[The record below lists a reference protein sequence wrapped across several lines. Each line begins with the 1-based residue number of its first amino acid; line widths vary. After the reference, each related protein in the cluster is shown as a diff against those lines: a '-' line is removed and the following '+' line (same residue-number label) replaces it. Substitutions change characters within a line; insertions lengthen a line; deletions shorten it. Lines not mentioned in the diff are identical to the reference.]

1 MSSTLLRNT
10 NYKWWAFLA
19 VSAGTFTSVVDHGT
33 VIVAL
38 PTIADHFH
46 TELPTLQWIVVGY
59 GLTISAL
66 ILPIGRLSD
75 LVGRKRICVTG
86 FVVFMLAAILAGFS
100 THVVALILARVLM
113 GCGAAMTQSTGM
125 AIAAALL
132 VISKDRVQQDGPR
145 PTFDGLGAAL
155 SAGALTTLLVG
166 LTIGPRIGWTSPSM
180 AFAAIGFPGFLGA
193 FIWWELRTSDPML
206 DLRLFKRRVFA
217 FGVSAGFISFL
228 GTSSILFMMPL
239 YLQSVLGYGPATVGL
254 IMVPNALAM
263 IIMGP
268 LSGRLSDRYGWRKLN
283 VGGLCLSATGILLLS
298 RITETS
304 PLGLVMAGMILQSSG
319 LGMFNSPNTSSILSV
334 VDQSKYGVVSALT
347 QLIRNSAT
355 VTSIA
360 VATAIVTATMASMGH
375 PPSLQAVSEGASADV
390 FRAFTS
396 GLRTAYL
403 VMGSLLLVGV
413 VISFLKGGG
422 SGEVVSPL
430 MVGEVRVESSPANGG
445 G

>member
-86 FVVFMLAAILAGFS
+86 FVVFMLAAILVGFS

-113 GCGAAMTQSTGM
+113 GCGAAMTQATGM

-132 VISKDRVQQDGPR
+132 VLSKDQVQQDGPR

>member
-19 VSAGTFTSVVDHGT
+19 VSAATFTSVVDHGT

-113 GCGAAMTQSTGM
+113 GCGAAMTQATGM

-132 VISKDRVQQDGPR
+132 VLSKDRVQQDGPR

-180 AFAAIGFPGFLGA
+180 AFAAIGFRGSSAPSSGGSCA
-193 FIWWELRTSDPML
+193 PATPCWTSGCS
-206 DLRLFKRRVFA
+206 K
-217 FGVSAGFISFL
+217 GVSSP
-228 GTSSILFMMPL
+228 S
-239 YLQSVLGYGPATVGL
+239 GYPRG
-254 IMVPNALAM
+254 
-263 IIMGP
+263 
-268 LSGRLSDRYGWRKLN
+268 
-283 VGGLCLSATGILLLS
+283 
-298 RITETS
+298 
-304 PLGLVMAGMILQSSG
+304 
-319 LGMFNSPNTSSILSV
+319 
-334 VDQSKYGVVSALT
+334 
-347 QLIRNSAT
+347 
-355 VTSIA
+355 
-360 VATAIVTATMASMGH
+360 
-375 PPSLQAVSEGASADV
+375 
-390 FRAFTS
+390 
-396 GLRTAYL
+396 
-403 VMGSLLLVGV
+403 
-413 VISFLKGGG
+413 
-422 SGEVVSPL
+422 
-430 MVGEVRVESSPANGG
+430 SSPFSAPPRFCS
-445 G
+445 

>member
-19 VSAGTFTSVVDHGT
+19 VSAATFTSVVDHGT

-113 GCGAAMTQSTGM
+113 GCGAAMTQATGM

-132 VISKDRVQQDGPR
+132 VLSKDRVQQDGPR

>member
-132 VISKDRVQQDGPR
+132 VLSKDRVQQDGPR

>member
-1 MSSTLLRNT
+1 
-10 NYKWWAFLA
+10 
-19 VSAGTFTSVVDHGT
+19 
-33 VIVAL
+33 
-38 PTIADHFH
+38 
-46 TELPTLQWIVVGY
+46 
-59 GLTISAL
+59 
-66 ILPIGRLSD
+66 
-75 LVGRKRICVTG
+75 
-86 FVVFMLAAILAGFS
+86 
-100 THVVALILARVLM
+100 
-113 GCGAAMTQSTGM
+113 
-125 AIAAALL
+125 
-132 VISKDRVQQDGPR
+132 
-145 PTFDGLGAAL
+145 
-155 SAGALTTLLVG
+155 
-166 LTIGPRIGWTSPSM
+166 
-180 AFAAIGFPGFLGA
+180 
-193 FIWWELRTSDPML
+193 
-206 DLRLFKRRVFA
+206 
-217 FGVSAGFISFL
+217 
-228 GTSSILFMMPL
+228 MMPL